1 MKTDI
6 LDKNVIKSFAKGS
19 KEELKQGGRAV
30 IYQRVSSKEQED
42 GFSPET
48 QKECC
53 YNWAERHGYVVVKC
67 FEGEHESAKSDTKR
81 KRFNQMLKFVRDKK
95 NKIDAVIVYSTSR
108 FSRTGSFSVVEELK
122 KRNITVF
129 SATSSYDA
137 RTATGEYMQGVE
149 LLNARHDNRIKGQA
163 VKDNGA
169 KALRSGRWIQH
180 APKGYDMN
188 TTKTQ
193 QIITVN
199 SVGRLIAQAFE
210 MKIKENLTNE
220 EIRVRMKNLGLDLKK
235 QQWSKIFSNIFYAGY
250 FSHSFLEGELVKG
263 PHEPLVSLDD
273 FLGINGMLIKAHN
286 RGYEVKLEK
295 EYAPLLGTIK
305 CPICG
310 GNLTASLSTKMRK
323 KYGKDV
329 GYYVC
334 SRKGCKYNAS
344 TLRVNSKFA
353 DFIDGVSLPDS
364 FDEILRTQL
373 KKAFPILNKDRMNEM
388 KILRTN
394 LAKINK
400 DLEKIEENYS
410 IASTAKEK
418 EICMKQYTKKEA
430 ERDEILA
437 VLDEAD
443 GSILNLEKYV
453 GYGMNIKDNLLKL
466 WQIANL
472 GNKKRIQD
480 MMFFNGIIYNKE
492 NDDIEP
498 LSKNEF
504 MFLFGLE
511 SMSCG
516 DKKRNKPSENDDLSS
531 LVLEAGLLNIH
542 FFTPCYILIMLYIN
556 VLSKCEFS
564 LNVVKS
570 NRNTEMFM

>member
-6 LDKNVIKSFAKGS
+6 LDKNVIKSFGKGS
-19 KEELKQGGRAV
+19 KKELKQGGRAV
-30 IYQRVSSKEQED
+30 IYQRVSSKVQED

-53 YNWAERHGYVVVKC
+53 YNWAEKHNFIVVKC
-67 FEGEHESAKSDTKR
+67 FEGEHESAKSDMNR
-81 KRFNQMLKFVRDKK
+81 KRFNQMLKFVMDKK
-95 NKIDAVIVYSTSR
+95 NKIDAVIVYNTSR

-122 KRNITVF
+122 KRGITVF

-137 RTATGEYMQGVE
+137 RTATGEYMQGIE
-149 LLNARHDNRIKGQA
+149 LLGAKLDNRTKAQA
-163 VKDNGA
+163 VIDNSA
-169 KALRSGRWIQH
+169 RALKSGRWVQK
-180 APKGYDMN
+180 APKGYDMV
-188 TTKTQ
+188 TTKTNQ
-193 QIITVN
+193 TITVN
-199 SVGRLIAQAFE
+199 KTGELIRKAFK
-210 MKIKENLTNE
+210 MKADENLTNE

-273 FLGINGMLIKAHN
+273 FLRINGMLIKAHN

-364 FDEILRTQL
+364 FDEILRAQL

-394 LAKINK
+394 LAKINR
-400 DLEKIEENYS
+400 EIEVMEENYS
-410 IASTAKEK
+410 LAKDEK
-418 EICMKQYTKKEA
+418 SREIYMRNIVKKEA

-437 VLDEAD
+437 VLEEAD

-504 MFLFGLE
+504 MFFIWFE
-511 SMSCG
+511 I
-516 DKKRNKPSENDDLSS
+516 NKL
-531 LVLEAGLLNIH
+531 
-542 FFTPCYILIMLYIN
+542 
-556 VLSKCEFS
+556 
-564 LNVVKS
+564 
-570 NRNTEMFM
+570 R